1 MDNSLSKVNQISHLA
16 TKSVDDKKI
25 NLLQKHNN
33 NDLGIVADQFESI
46 FVYQMLKQARQSKLA
61 EGIFSSEA
69 QDTFNNMLDMEY
81 SEILSKKNNFGIAEA
96 LIKQFQSHVNPK
108 KDKQWPPYLKLEKQ
122 VFKHI
127 GRLYQLQV
135 RILLI

>member
-16 TKSVDDKKI
+16 TKSVDEKKT

-96 LIKQFQSHVNPK
+96 LIKQFQSHVHPK
-108 KDKQWPPYLKLEKQ
+108 KDK
-122 VFKHI
+122 
-127 GRLYQLQV
+127 
-135 RILLI
+135 

>member
-25 NLLQKHNN
+25 NLLQKNN

-96 LIKQFQSHVNPK
+96 LIKQFQSHVHPK
-108 KDKQWPPYLKLEKQ
+108 KDK
-122 VFKHI
+122 
-127 GRLYQLQV
+127 
-135 RILLI
+135 

>member
-16 TKSVDDKKI
+16 TKSVDEKKI
-25 NLLQKHNN
+25 NLLQKNN

-96 LIKQFQSHVNPK
+96 LIKQFQSHMHPK
-108 KDKQWPPYLKLEKQ
+108 KDK
-122 VFKHI
+122 
-127 GRLYQLQV
+127 
-135 RILLI
+135 

>member
-16 TKSVDDKKI
+16 TKSVDEKKI

-33 NDLGIVADQFESI
+33 DLAIVADQFESI

-96 LIKQFQSHVNPK
+96 LIKQFQSHVHPK
-108 KDKQWPPYLKLEKQ
+108 KDK
-122 VFKHI
+122 
-127 GRLYQLQV
+127 
-135 RILLI
+135 